1 VAPAAARR
9 LVASAVFGGLGR
21 LGLGGSVRVDR
32 RVRVRVDLL
41 IARATAVRLRIAA
54 AADGGPRSA
63 AVILGETVLGAAGP
77 GKAAFRVRLAPAGL
91 AGLRRA
97 GPRMVTVRLTLTA
110 PGATPRV
117 LSVRRRLRL

>member
-1 VAPAAARR
+1 M
-9 LVASAVFGGLGR
+9 
-21 LGLGGSVRVDR
+21 
-32 RVRVRVDLL
+32 RVDLL
-41 IARATAVRLRIAA
+41 IARTAAVRLRITA
-54 AADGGPRSA
+54 AADGGARSA

-97 GPRMVTVRLTLTA
+97 GPMTVTVRLTLTA

-117 LSVRRRLRL
+117 LSARRRLRL